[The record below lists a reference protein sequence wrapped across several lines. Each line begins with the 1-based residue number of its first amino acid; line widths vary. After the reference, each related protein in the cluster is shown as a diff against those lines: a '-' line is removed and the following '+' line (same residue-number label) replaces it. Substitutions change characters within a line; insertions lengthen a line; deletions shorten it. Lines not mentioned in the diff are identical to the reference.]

1 MWRQGAVGGGLQLH
15 LDAPCLVV
23 HLLIPL
29 STRLPHILKLVS
41 LSVKG
46 RKKSSFYLFIVQYN
60 SQSR

>member
-15 LDAPCLVV
+15 LDAPRLVV

-29 STRLPHILKLVS
+29 STQLPHILKLVF

-46 RKKSSFYLFIVQYN
+46 GKSFYLFIVQYN

>member
-15 LDAPCLVV
+15 LDAPRLVV

-29 STRLPHILKLVS
+29 SAQLPHILKFVFR
-41 LSVKG
+41 SVKG
-46 RKKSSFYLFIVQYN
+46 KKSSFYLFIVQYN